1 MEELDK
7 HSGGLKNNHI
17 VIYKSNMS
25 SAKDILKDNKKIL
38 LLAFGLLA
46 ACVIGLTL
54 TKNGGLL
61 STNSNLSNLTSLT
74 FSKAEQVM
82 ENNVDYKAILKT
94 SVGDITIDLFENE
107 TPIAVNNFLFLTG
120 KHYYENITF
129 HRVIKNFVIQ
139 TGDPTGTGKGGPGY
153 TFSNEITSRK
163 FAPYVV
169 GMANAGGTNTNGSQF
184 FITSGNIS
192 SSNTSALDGKYTIF
206 GQVTSGFSVVDSIEK
221 VSTDGNDKPVND
233 VTLNSVQIIE
243 N

>member
-1 MEELDK
+1 
-7 HSGGLKNNHI
+7 
-17 VIYKSNMS
+17 MS
-25 SAKDILKDNKKIL
+25 SVKDIVKDNKKIL
-38 LLAFGLLA
+38 LLAGGLLL
-46 ACVIGLTL
+46 ACVIGLYL
-54 TKNGGLL
+54 TKSGGLL
-61 STNSNLSNLTSLT
+61 STETNLTNLTST
-74 FSKAEQVM
+74 TYSKAEQVM
-82 ENNVDYKAILKT
+82 EANIDYKAILKT
-94 SVGDITIDLFENE
+94 SVGDITIDLFEKE

-153 TFSNEITSRK
+153 TFANEITSRK
-163 FAPYVV
+163 FGSYMV

-192 SSNTSALDGKYTIF
+192 TANATNLDGKYTIF

-221 VSTDGNDKPVND
+221 VETDSGDKPVNK
-233 VTLNSVQIIE
+233 VTLDSIQILE